1 MKQNCPKALFP
12 LQVKHDAGFL
22 PKVKLC
28 VYSFWSSGV
37 GRIWVCL
44 FQFYVCFLSSS
55 PLFFFFSFPI
65 FSFAGY
71 LLLILVINQDSL
83 KSFHENPRKRIFWRT
98 LIAILVLGTRYSLEV
113 LGQHD
118 MYLVFAFFSC
128 LSGITLILVWF
139 ERSFPC
145 AGVRNKSYLWLLKLF
160 MSQGVQGLC
169 MRFECIKIACLKPGA
184 WRVVSS
190 ILIWSSEFFWVF
202 WS

>member
-1 MKQNCPKALFP
+1 MCVQLLKFRCGQNLSLSFP
-12 LQVKHDAGFL
+12 VSCLLPFL
-22 PKVKLC
+22 V
-28 VYSFWSSGV
+28 S
-37 GRIWVCL
+37 
-44 FQFYVCFLSSS
+44 
-55 PLFFFFSFPI
+55 LFFFFSFPI

-71 LLLILVINQDSL
+71 LLLILIINQDSL
-83 KSFHENPRKRIFWRT
+83 KSFLENPRKRLFWRT

-139 ERSFPC
+139 ERSFPR

-160 MSQGVQGLC
+160 IMSQGVQGLC
-169 MRFECIKIACLKPGA
+169 MRFDCIKIACLKPGA

-190 ILIWSSEFFWVF
+190 ILTWSSKFFWVF